1 MKDFAGPYVQ
11 TLAHQ
16 MCGIKNSMR
25 KHSEPV
31 SREQLGVAIWKA
43 WGRQHRKVSVSGLK
57 YWEMVINRLFSGLV
71 HRLWGS
77 PICDWWLS
85 PIIAHWSHGLLPVA
99 CFPVSIRCVPI
110 DAWAIRI
117 PSINHEM
124 GWNRS
129 VFWHIF
135 QRWWTKTK
143 RIKKACIDKRSW
155 KWDNS
160 PHHPYIPETIRIP
173 WTDKAPGLVAT
184 WGPPTS
190 LTSRT

>member
-124 GWNRS
+124 GPFFGTS
-129 VFWHIF
+129 F
-135 QRWWTKTK
+135 KD
-143 RIKKACIDKRSW
+143 DKQKQKNQKGLHRQ
-155 KWDNS
+155 KIMKVGEFT
-160 PHHPYIPETIRIP
+160 PPPLYQKETIRIP
-173 WTDKAPGLVAT
+173 WTDMARQV
-184 WGPPTS
+184 
-190 LTSRT
+190 